1 MQLARPTSGVNMFEV
16 LSKPECCVS
25 EEMDCGACLRTAAHN
40 VARVCG
46 GMNQG
51 GLRGIFGHLFAHP
64 FCKSKVHLFERAYAQ
79 PLVFLPASK

>member
-1 MQLARPTSGVNMFEV
+1 MQLDLPASGVNMFEA
-16 LSKPECCVS
+16 LSKPEYCVS

-46 GMNQG
+46 GVNPG
-51 GLRGIFGHLFAHP
+51 GLQGIFGHLFAHP

-79 PLVFLPASK
+79 PLVLLPSK

>member
-1 MQLARPTSGVNMFEV
+1 
-16 LSKPECCVS
+16 
-25 EEMDCGACLRTAAHN
+25 
-40 VARVCG
+40 
-46 GMNQG
+46 MNQG